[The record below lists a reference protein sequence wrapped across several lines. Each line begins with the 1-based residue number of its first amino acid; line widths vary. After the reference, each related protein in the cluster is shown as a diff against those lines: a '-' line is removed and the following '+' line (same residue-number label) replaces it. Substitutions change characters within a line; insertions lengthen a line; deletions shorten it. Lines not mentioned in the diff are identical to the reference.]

1 MPTLTR
7 IMLACAALVAAGCAS
22 MFPELQAA
30 REAAA
35 RQGQIEEQYDQFR
48 DECSWHLWA
57 MTVYAEPPS
66 TLSGSRELQ
75 IGAAAT
81 LYGPAHPER
90 PGQAFLGLIFVST
103 SKSWWFLESSRT
115 VDFILNGTE
124 RLHLGRATHDGDV
137 GYGYVAETMIVPITF
152 EQLEQL
158 ASAEVAQGQLGT
170 IQFKL
175 SPAHLERFRAFV
187 AALPAEFRAAIT
199 AVR

>member
-7 IMLACAALVAAGCAS
+7 ITLACAALVAAGCAS

-48 DECSWHLWA
+48 DERKWYLWS
-57 MTVYAEPPS
+57 MTVYAEPP
-66 TLSGSRELQ
+66 TTMSGSRDLQ

-90 PGQAFLGLIFVST
+90 PGQAFLGLVFNSS

-115 VDFILNGTE
+115 VDFILNGSD
-124 RLHLGRATHDGDV
+124 RLHLGRASHDGDV
-137 GYGYVAETMIVPITF
+137 GYGYVVETMIVPITL
-152 EQLEQL
+152 EQLERL
-158 ASAEVAQGQLGT
+158 ANAETALGQLGT
-170 IQFKL
+170 TQFEL
-175 SPAHLERFRAFV
+175 SPAHLERFSAFLS
-187 AALPAEFRAAIT
+187 ALPAEFRAAVT